1 MLSCGADHM
10 FHLNDDN
17 YVKTSRGGIVK
28 ERGRG
33 EGETE
38 SEKERGAQTE
48 RWSNKKRVK
57 GCLSL

>member
-1 MLSCGADHM
+1 M

-57 GCLSL
+57 GCLSLWEK